1 MTTSWINYAWRLLW
15 TGIAFASFSI
25 GGFVLAVTIFPL
37 LALFSRDAAQRA
49 QRFRAI
55 LRLAFRL
62 FLAVLHV
69 SGVLRVVVKGQER
82 LATTRGAVIVANHP
96 SLIDVVIL
104 AARLPATQCIVK
116 PALWQH
122 RFLGPVMRAA
132 GYIPSDSDGET
143 MLRRCR
149 EALAQGDNL
158 IIFPEGTRS
167 RPGAG
172 IRFQRGFA
180 NIAVLADAPILPVF
194 IRCDPPTLLKGD
206 RWYDIPDR
214 RVLFELDVK
223 FPICVDTAAAAPARG
238 REARRLTREI
248 NGAFAGLVS
257 T

>member
-1 MTTSWINYAWRLLW
+1 MTARRINYAWRLLW
-15 TGIAFASFSI
+15 TGIVFASFSL
-25 GGFVLAVTIFPL
+25 GGFLLAVGVYPL

-49 QRFRAI
+49 RRFRAI
-55 LRLAFRL
+55 LRVAFRL
-62 FLAVLHV
+62 ILAVAGV
-69 SGVLRVVVKGQER
+69 SGVLRIVVKGEDR
-82 LATTRGAVIVANHP
+82 LATIRGAVVVANHP

-132 GYIPSDSDGET
+132 GYIPSDADGET

-149 EALAQGDNL
+149 ESLAQGDNL

-167 RPGAG
+167 RPGAE

-180 NIAVLADAPILPVF
+180 NIAVLAGAPILPVL
-194 IRCDPPTLLKGD
+194 ISCDPPTLLKGD

-214 RVLFELDVK
+214 RIFFELDVK
-223 FPICVDTAAAAPARG
+223 FPICVDTAAAPARG

>member
-1 MTTSWINYAWRLLW
+1 MTASRINYAWRLLC
-15 TGIAFASFSI
+15 TALGFASFSI
-25 GGFVLAVTIFPL
+25 GGFVLAVGVYPL
-37 LALFSRDAAQRA
+37 LALFSRDEAQRA
-49 QRFRAI
+49 RRFRAI
-55 LRLAFRL
+55 LRLTFRL
-62 FLAVLHV
+62 LLVVLDV
-69 SGVLRVVVKGQER
+69 GGVLRILVKGGDR
-82 LATTRGAVIVANHP
+82 LASTRGAVIVANHP

-104 AARLPATQCIVK
+104 AAHLPATQCIVK

-132 GYIPSDSDGET
+132 GYIPSDADGET

-149 EALAQGDNL
+149 ESLGQGDNL
-158 IIFPEGTRS
+158 LIFPEGTRS
-167 RPGAG
+167 RPGAE

-180 NIAVLADAPILPVF
+180 NIAVLAGAPILPVF

-206 RWYDIPDR
+206 RWYDIPHCR
-214 RVLFELDVK
+214 ALFELDVK
-223 FPICVDTAAAAPARG
+223 LPISVDAAAAPARG